1 MKKMLLMGARK
12 VGKTSML
19 SVIFAKFPAAETQNI
34 GYTVK
39 REEHEYNLMGTL
51 KFKLEDCPGQDDFI
65 QGYFKS
71 SVQNMVKDVQVLIYV
86 FDINDNEEDFNKN
99 LQDWNLILENIEKY
113 NQSAMVFILLHKI
126 DLVPEK
132 LLEKVIEEKSKRVR
146 NALTVKKLRI
156 K

>member
-1 MKKMLLMGARK
+1 
-12 VGKTSML
+12 
-19 SVIFAKFPAAETQNI
+19 
-34 GYTVK
+34 
-39 REEHEYNLMGTL
+39 
-51 KFKLEDCPGQDDFI
+51 
-65 QGYFKS
+65 
-71 SVQNMVKDVQVLIYV
+71 MVKDVQVLIYV

-132 LLEKVIEEKSKRVR
+132 LLEKVIEEKSKRLR
-146 NALTVKKLRI
+146 NAQTVKKFRI